1 MSVKTWKIH
10 PLYTTIAEILEKE
23 KSMTDVELFEVLKEI
38 YKSIGFN
45 DLNRTLMQMEVAGKI
60 QVSTLSKGK
69 RLVELK
75 KR

>member
-1 MSVKTWKIH
+1 VSVKTWKIH

>member
-1 MSVKTWKIH
+1 MSIRTWKVH
-10 PLYTTIAEILEKE
+10 PIYTTVAEILEK
-23 KSMTDVELFEVLKEI
+23 KGSLTDTELFEMLKEI
-38 YKSIGFN
+38 YRDIGFN

-60 QVSTLSKGK
+60 HVSMLMKGK

>member
-1 MSVKTWKIH
+1 MPIKTWKVH
-10 PLYTTIAEILEKE
+10 PLYTTIAEILEK
-23 KSMTDVELFEVLKEI
+23 KRSITDIDLFDILKEV
-38 YKSIGFN
+38 YKDIGFN

-60 QVSTLSKGK
+60 SVSTLTKGK

>member
-1 MSVKTWKIH
+1 MSIKTWKVH
-10 PLYTTIAEILEKE
+10 PLYTTIAEILEK
-23 KSMTDVELFEVLKEI
+23 KRSMTDIELFDILKEV
-38 YKSIGFN
+38 YKDIGFN

-60 QVSTLSKGK
+60 SVSTLTKGK